1 MRLFLTLAAAAVVA
15 VLLPGCARSPEW
27 LRPPQQFQV
36 SLYKAGGLVKSFHDT
51 KDSSSPTQNYELQ
64 LADSVED
71 AYSPTN
77 GFSFAI
83 EPAGNPSAATP
94 TATTK
99 VKVTLVSGGKTVRV
113 WYAEQFSQQYGN
125 VYLQTPGARYCVIV
139 NGNVSVESVNSRGEI
154 TPNVQPQSETPRC
167 LLLPK

>member
-1 MRLFLTLAAAAVVA
+1 M
-15 VLLPGCARSPEW
+15 
-27 LRPPQQFQV
+27 
-36 SLYKAGGLVKSFHDT
+36 
-51 KDSSSPTQNYELQ
+51 
-64 LADSVED
+64 
-71 AYSPTN
+71 
-77 GFSFAI
+77 
-83 EPAGNPSAATP
+83 
-94 TATTK
+94 
-99 VKVTLVSGGKTVRV
+99 TLVSGGKTVRV